1 MLLARWLYLRA
12 LGLVTLVA
20 VGSLWV
26 QLGGLLGSDGIWPAA
41 DQMKQLHAAVNV
53 GFFDVPTLAWIS
65 ASDGFLHFLCAAT
78 VVLALLLIAGIFPRL
93 VLGLLW
99 LTWMSLVHVG
109 GPFLSFQWDV
119 LLIETLFFSIFFAPA
134 GLRPRLADETQPAH
148 WARFILQLLAF
159 KLTFSSGVVKLAS
172 GDPSWRDLTAL
183 SYHYWTQPLPAWTSY
198 LAHQWPMVVHQ
209 VCCALMFVCELPM
222 AALALGTRRMRLI
235 SAGALFSLQIALAAA
250 GNYSYFNL
258 LAAVLCLPLL
268 DDEAIRFG
276 IQKWK
281 WQGSE
286 KLPVFT
292 VRPALT
298 ARRTG
303 WAFAAVY
310 GALSLVLFFRG
321 ASTPL
326 RPFLDVLRPFST
338 INAYGAFAV
347 MTKTRPEITLEG
359 SLDGVNWTAWDFK
372 YKPVRVDVRP
382 GFIAPYQPRLDWQ
395 MWFAALGDCQSN
407 PWLVATQWKLL
418 KGSAPV
424 RGLFATE
431 PFGGQPPKFIRAMVS
446 DYTFA
451 AWSQEG
457 VWWVAENSRPYCPAL
472 TLDADGQL
480 SALRENP

>member
-20 VGSLWV
+20 VGSLWA
-26 QLGGLLGSDGIWPAA
+26 QLNGLLGSDGIWPAA
-41 DQMKQLHAAVNV
+41 DQLKQLHAAEGV

-99 LTWMSLVHVG
+99 LCWMSLVHVG
-109 GPFLSFQWDV
+109 GPFLAFQWDV

-134 GLRPRLADETQPAH
+134 GLRPRLADEKQPAD

-198 LAHQWPMVVHQ
+198 LAHQWPMFVHQ
-209 VCCALMFVCELPM
+209 VACALMFVCELPL
-222 AALALGTRRMRLI
+222 AALALGTRRMRLS
-235 SAGALFSLQIALAAA
+235 SAAALFSLQVALAAA

-268 DDEAIRFG
+268 DDDAIRFVL
-276 IQKWK
+276 QKWK
-281 WQGSE
+281 WQGKE
-286 KLPVFT
+286 KLPIFT
-292 VRPALT
+292 ARPALT
-298 ARRTG
+298 ARRIG
-303 WAFAAVY
+303 WAFAAIY
-310 GALSLVLFFRG
+310 AGLSLVLFFRG
-321 ASTPL
+321 ATTPL
-326 RPFLDVLRPFST
+326 RPLLDVLRPFST
-338 INAYGAFAV
+338 VNAYGAFAV

-359 SLDGVNWTAWDFK
+359 SLDGQSWAAWDFK
-372 YKPVRVDVRP
+372 YKPGKLDARP

-395 MWFAALGDCQSN
+395 MWFAALGNCQGN

-418 KGSAPV
+418 NGSPAV

-431 PFGGQPPKFIRAMVS
+431 PFGGQPPKFIRAIVS
-446 DYTFA
+446 NYTFA
-451 AWSQEG
+451 PMSQDG
-457 VWWVAENSRPYCPAL
+457 VWWKSENPQPYCPAL
-472 TLDADGQL
+472 TLNAEGQL
-480 SALRENP
+480 SAMN